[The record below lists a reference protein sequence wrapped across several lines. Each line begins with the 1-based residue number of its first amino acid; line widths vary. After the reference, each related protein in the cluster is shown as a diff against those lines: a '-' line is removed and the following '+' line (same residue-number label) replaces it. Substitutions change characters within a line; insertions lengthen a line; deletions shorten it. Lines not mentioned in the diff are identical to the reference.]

1 MSQEYKF
8 RELTVKPGSQGFTRV
23 PVTNTLMGTD
33 LTIPV
38 HILHGA
44 SSGPTLLL
52 TNLIHGKEYPPLRV
66 FYELRKQIE
75 LGSMSGTIAMV
86 PVANPVAF
94 FQNSRI
100 TLEMDVDF
108 GNLNRLFP
116 GRRATALFGGGASQP
131 SDRTLTE
138 MIAAVLAEEIFPIA
152 DYCLDFHCHHDGNIV
167 LKMLHSGTDETRDES
182 YRLSR
187 SFGLGLIHEEPKVFA
202 GTSKATLAKLGVPA
216 TAVEVGGA
224 EMGGALER
232 RFTEIQIT
240 GVLNVM
246 KELEM
251 IPGEQDLPVRQ
262 AFFQN
267 APKVRP
273 TRAGYLLVEYE
284 PEDLLRDGN
293 VGLGIKEGVLLGR
306 VFDAYTLDVI
316 EEITAPVDGI
326 LYMTRRSG
334 PVHAG
339 WHAFGIV
346 EESNI
351 EWVA

>member
-1 MSQEYKF
+1 MSAPYVY
-8 RELTVKPGSQGFTRV
+8 REMRIAPGGHGFTRV
-23 PVTNTLMGTD
+23 PVTNTLMGFD
-33 LTIPV
+33 LAIPV
-38 HILHGA
+38 HVFHGA
-44 SSGPTLLL
+44 SAGPTLLL

-66 FYELRKQIE
+66 FYELRRQLDLGE
-75 LGSMSGTIAMV
+75 LAGTVVMV

-100 TLEMDVDF
+100 TVEMDIDF
-108 GNLNRLFP
+108 GNLNRVFP
-116 GRRATALFGGGASQP
+116 GRRANALFGGGASQP

-138 MIAAVLAEEIFPIA
+138 MIASVLSEEIFPVA
-152 DYCLDFHCHHDGNIV
+152 NYCLDFHCHHDGNIV
-167 LKMLHSGTDETRDES
+167 LKMLHSGTDSTREES

-187 SFGLGLIHEEPKVFA
+187 AFGLGLIHEEPKVFS
-202 GTSKATLAKLGVPA
+202 GTGKATLAKLGVPA
-216 TAVEVGGA
+216 AAVEVGGA

-232 RFTEIQIT
+232 LFTDIQVR

-251 IPGEQDLPVRQ
+251 LPGAQVLPDEQ

-273 TRAGYLLVEYE
+273 TKAGYLITEYE
-284 PEDLLRDGN
+284 PEDLLSGGRIGVEVKAGTVLGN
-293 VGLGIKEGVLLGR
+293 
-306 VFDAYTLDVI
+306 VFDAYTLEAI

-339 WHAFGIV
+339 WHAYGLA
-346 EESNI
+346 EGSNI
-351 EWVA
+351 QWVK

>member
-1 MSQEYKF
+1 MPKNYTF
-8 RELTVKPGSQGFTRV
+8 RDLSISPGSQGFTRV

-44 SSGPTLLL
+44 SPGPTLLL

-66 FYELRKQIE
+66 FYELRQMLE
-75 LGSMSGTIAMV
+75 LGSMSGTVAMV

-100 TLEMDVDF
+100 TLEMDIDF

-138 MIAAVLAEEIFPIA
+138 MIASVLTEEIFPIA
-152 DYCLDFHCHHDGNIV
+152 NYCLDFHCHHDGNIV
-167 LKMLHSGTDETRDES
+167 LKMLHAGTDDTRDES

-187 SFGLGLIHEEPKVFA
+187 SFGLGLIHEEPKVFS
-202 GTSKATLAKLGVPA
+202 GTGKAILAKLGVPA

-232 RFTEIQIT
+232 RFTEIQVT

-246 KELEM
+246 KELGM
-251 IPGEQDLPVRQ
+251 LSGEQELPARQ

-273 TRAGYLLVEYE
+273 TKAGYLLVEFE
-284 PEDLLRDGN
+284 PEDLLKNDN
-293 VGLGIKEGVLLGR
+293 LGVSVKEGDLLGK

-346 EESNI
+346 EGSNI
-351 EWVA
+351 EWIE

>member
-1 MSQEYKF
+1 MS
-8 RELTVKPGSQGFTRV
+8 KPFTYRDLSVSPGGHGFTRV

-38 HILHGA
+38 HVFHGTA
-44 SSGPTLLL
+44 PGPVLLL

-66 FYELRKQIE
+66 FYELKKRLDLQG
-75 LGSMSGTIAMV
+75 LAGTVVMV

-100 TLEMDVDF
+100 TLEMDIDF
-108 GNLNRLFP
+108 GNLNRVFP
-116 GRRATALFGGGASQP
+116 GRRATALFGGGPSHP

-138 MIAAVLAEEIFPIA
+138 MIASLLVEEIFPIA
-152 DYCLDFHCHHDGNIV
+152 THCLDFHCHHDGNIV
-167 LKMLHSGTDETRDES
+167 LKMLHSGTDETREDS

-187 SFGLGLIHEEPKVFA
+187 AFGLGLIHEEPKVFS
-202 GTSKATLAKLGVPA
+202 GTGKASLAKLGVPA
-216 TAVEVGGA
+216 VAVEVGGA

-232 RFTEIQIT
+232 LFVDIQVK
-240 GVLNVM
+240 GVINVM
-246 KELEM
+246 KDLGMLDGAPEL
-251 IPGEQDLPVRQ
+251 PARQ

-273 TRAGYLLVEYE
+273 SRAGYLVVEFE
-284 PEDLLRDGN
+284 PEDLMRDGK
-293 VGLGIKEGVLLGR
+293 VGVDVKEGTVLGR
-306 VFDAYTLDVI
+306 VFDAYTL
-316 EEITAPVDGI
+316 EEVEVLTAPVDGI

-339 WHAFGIV
+339 WHAFGLV
-346 EESNI
+346 EAANI
-351 EWVA
+351 QWVE

>member
-1 MSQEYKF
+1 MSTNYTF
-8 RELTVKPGSQGFTRV
+8 RDLSVSPGTSGFTRV
-23 PVTNTLMGTD
+23 PVTNTLMGSE
-33 LTIPV
+33 LAIPI
-38 HILHGA
+38 HILHGG
-44 SSGPTLLL
+44 SPGPTLLL

-66 FYELRKQIE
+66 FYELRRQ
-75 LGSMSGTIAMV
+75 LDPRSMAGTVAMV

-100 TLEMDVDF
+100 TLEMDIDF
-108 GNLNRLFP
+108 GNLNRIFP

-131 SDRTLTE
+131 NDRTLTE
-138 MIAAVLAEEIFPIA
+138 MIASVLTEEIFPIA
-152 DYCLDFHCHHDGNIV
+152 NYCLDFHCHHDGNIV

-202 GTSKATLAKLGVPA
+202 GTGKATLAKLGVPA

-232 RFTEIQIT
+232 RFTEIQVT

-246 KELEM
+246 KELGM
-251 IPGEQDLPVRQ
+251 LPGDQVLPTKQ

-273 TRAGYLLVEYE
+273 TKAGYLISEFE
-284 PEDLLRDGN
+284 PEDLLKNGQM
-293 VGLGIKEGVLLGR
+293 GVEIEADTVLGR
-306 VFDAYTLDVI
+306 VFDAYTLEEI
-316 EEITAPVDGI
+316 EELRAPVAGI

-346 EESNI
+346 EGSNI
-351 EWVA
+351 EWVE

>member
-1 MSQEYKF
+1 M
-8 RELTVKPGSQGFTRV
+8 GF
-23 PVTNTLMGTD
+23 D
-33 LTIPV
+33 LAIPV
-38 HILHGA
+38 HVFHGA
-44 SSGPTLLL
+44 SQGPTLML

-66 FYELRKQIE
+66 FYELRRHLDLQE
-75 LGSMSGTIAMV
+75 MAGTVVMV

-100 TLEMDVDF
+100 TLEMDIDF
-108 GNLNRLFP
+108 GNLNRVFP

-131 SDRTLTE
+131 TDRTLTE
-138 MIAAVLAEEIFPIA
+138 MIASVLVEEIFPIA
-152 DYCLDFHCHHDGNIV
+152 NYCLDFHCHHDGNIV
-167 LKMLHSGTDETRDES
+167 LKMLHSGTDETRAES

-187 SFGLGLIHEEPKVFA
+187 AFGLGLIHEEPKVFG
-202 GTSKATLAKLGVPA
+202 GTGKATLAKLGVPA

-232 RFTEIQIT
+232 RFTEIQVT

-246 KELEM
+246 KELGM
-251 IPGEQDLPVRQ
+251 LPGQQVLPAKQ

-273 TRAGYLLVEYE
+273 TKSGYLLSEFE
-284 PEDLLRDGN
+284 PEDLLQGDN
-293 VGLGIKEGVLLGR
+293 VGVEVRAGTVLGR
-306 VFDAYTLDVI
+306 VFDPYTLEEI

-339 WHAFGIV
+339 WHAFGLV
-346 EESNI
+346 EGSNI
-351 EWVA
+351 EWID

>member
-1 MSQEYKF
+1 MATTYKF
-8 RELTVKPGSQGFTRV
+8 KDLSVSPGSHGFTRV
-23 PVTNTLMGTD
+23 PVTNTLMGTE

-38 HILHGA
+38 HVLHGA
-44 SSGPTLLL
+44 KPGPTLLL

-66 FYELRKQIE
+66 LYELRRQ
-75 LGSMSGTIAMV
+75 LDPGSLAGTVAMV

-100 TLEMDVDF
+100 TLEMDIDF

-116 GRRATALFGGGASQP
+116 GRRAVSLFGGGASQP
-131 SDRTLTE
+131 SDRTMTE
-138 MIAAVLAEEIFPIA
+138 MIASVLSEEIFPIA

-216 TAVEVGGA
+216 AAVEVGGA

-232 RFTEIQIT
+232 RFTDIQVT

-246 KELEM
+246 KELGM
-251 IPGEQDLPVRQ
+251 LQGEQVLPPRQ
-262 AFFQN
+262 ALFQN
-267 APKVRP
+267 APKMRP
-273 TRAGYLLVEYE
+273 TKAGYLIVEYE
-284 PEDLLRDGN
+284 PEDLLRDGR
-293 VGLGIKEGVLLGR
+293 VGVEITAGTVLGR
-306 VFDAYTLDVI
+306 VFDAYALEQI
-316 EEITAPVDGI
+316 EEIVAPTDGI

-339 WHAFGIV
+339 WHAFGMV
-346 EESNI
+346 EGSNI
-351 EWVA
+351 SWVD